1 MKFKH
6 SLKPHSK
13 INSKQ
18 IKDLNVKDSI
28 QILLEEN
35 TGRALF
41 DGNCSNILL
50 YPPLRLMKIKAK
62 IKNCDLIKMKSFCI
76 AKETIN
82 KMKTAHTTGGHFCK
96 WWDWQG
102 VNLQNTQTLHT
113 AQYLNNKQHNQKVAE
128 DLNRHFSKEGTQMAK
143 RHMKICSTTLII

>member
-1 MKFKH
+1 
-6 SLKPHSK
+6 
-13 INSKQ
+13 
-18 IKDLNVKDSI
+18 
-28 QILLEEN
+28 
-35 TGRALF
+35 
-41 DGNCSNILL
+41 
-50 YPPLRLMKIKAK
+50 MKIKAK

-82 KMKTAHTTGGHFCK
+82 KVKTAHTRGGPFCK

-128 DLNRHFSKEGTQMAK
+128 DLNRHFSKEGIQMAK
-143 RHMKICSTTLII
+143 RHMKICSTTLIIKEIQIKTTMRHHFTPVRMAIIKKSVNNKCWRCCGGKGTFLHH